1 MSPIHFA
8 EEERGYH
15 HIGTP
20 RKGGAEVGAEYTKLA
35 FTSFPFAEA
44 VDRPT
49 CREGDTR
56 TKECLAGEGEGN
68 EHPKFQKD
76 VVAVADR
83 RRKKLLII
91 TAKAGARI
99 SRS

>member
-1 MSPIHFA
+1 M
-8 EEERGYH
+8 
-15 HIGTP
+15 
-20 RKGGAEVGAEYTKLA
+20 
-35 FTSFPFAEA
+35 
-44 VDRPT
+44 
-49 CREGDTR
+49 
-56 TKECLAGEGEGN
+56 AGEGEGN

-91 TAKAGARI
+91 TEKAGARI